1 MGHDVSTS
9 SVCQRLKFLEDDFG
23 VKLYKKNKGGIELTG
38 AGQSLLRTAS
48 EVLNQLQTLKKT
60 LNHNSETTVQSLT
73 IGGNRNPSTKYLPSA
88 IAAFQKT
95 HPDVK
100 GTLLTSDRASIEKL
114 LRGSEVDI
122 ALIQSPSKSSD
133 FNLEPFAVDHLT
145 LFAHSTHPLAKK
157 KRLALDDL
165 AQASVIVMEGRG
177 LTEKVLKQLEGFGL
191 TLNVVLRCTYPD
203 AVKAAVRRKMGLGIL
218 FYNLVEEDIKRKE
231 FRSLKFSALPRL
243 EENSYIV
250 HSKNRPLSSI
260 AHDFLSL
267 LRSMKPDEGSR
278 KHF

>member
-1 MGHDVSTS
+1 MPLSKVRLNLPILIWNPLLST
-9 SVCQRLKFLEDDFG
+9 
-23 VKLYKKNKGGIELTG
+23 T
-38 AGQSLLRTAS
+38 
-48 EVLNQLQTLKKT
+48 
-60 LNHNSETTVQSLT
+60 
-73 IGGNRNPSTKYLPSA
+73 
-88 IAAFQKT
+88 
-95 HPDVK
+95 
-100 GTLLTSDRASIEKL
+100 
-114 LRGSEVDI
+114 
-122 ALIQSPSKSSD
+122 
-133 FNLEPFAVDHLT
+133 
-145 LFAHSTHPLAKK
+145 HSTHPLAKK

-231 FRSLKFSALPRL
+231 FKSLKFSALPRL

-250 HSKNRPLSSI
+250 YSKNRPLSSI

>member
-1 MGHDVSTS
+1 MLLGRIELFVAVAKHQNLGKAARERHVSAS

-133 FNLEPFAVDHLT
+133 FNLEPFAVDHSFDAPT
-145 LFAHSTHPLAKK
+145 SKK
-157 KRLALDDL
+157 ET
-165 AQASVIVMEGRG
+165 I
-177 LTEKVLKQLEGFGL
+177 GFGRPC
-191 TLNVVLRCTYPD
+191 TSFCNRYGGKGFNRESAQTARRLRFNTQCRV
-203 AVKAAVRRKMGLGIL
+203 AVHLSRRG
-218 FYNLVEEDIKRKE
+218 
-231 FRSLKFSALPRL
+231 
-243 EENSYIV
+243 
-250 HSKNRPLSSI
+250 
-260 AHDFLSL
+260 
-267 LRSMKPDEGSR
+267 
-278 KHF
+278 